1 MNTTTEHL
9 KALLVDDGREF
20 AMVRKTDLAA
30 LMQIAQADPH
40 QGRFLDPIGA
50 HKAEIARLA
59 MESGALRK
67 IRFNQMRAAL
77 KHGEERRR
85 YMANNKALMAR
96 VDELEKKDATQFD
109 DYVGACQLYHGA
121 NNGLRSLSR
130 RVACA
135 IRKAPATCR
144 MLGLIK

>member
-20 AMVRKTDLAA
+20 AMVRKKDLRLYLHVLDQRQENDPEDVLGQA
-30 LMQIAQADPH
+30 LYRNAELRERIGKLELDNGQIAKY
-40 QGRFLDPIGA
+40 GETL
-50 HKAEIARLA
+50 
-59 MESGALRK
+59 ESHGK
-67 IRFNQMRAAL
+67 

-85 YMANNKALMAR
+85 YMANNKALLAR
-96 VDELEKKDATQFD
+96 NAILEADMEAYQAMYKEDGRKLD
-109 DYVGACQLYHGA
+109 L
-121 NNGLRSLSR
+121 LRH
-130 RVACA
+130 A